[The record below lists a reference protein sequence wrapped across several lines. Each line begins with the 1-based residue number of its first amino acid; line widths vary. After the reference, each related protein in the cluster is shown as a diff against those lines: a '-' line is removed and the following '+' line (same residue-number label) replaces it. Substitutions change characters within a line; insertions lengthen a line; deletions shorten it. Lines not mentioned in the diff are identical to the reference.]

1 MLKITLLIILSF
13 YVSLIYSQQGN
24 YKFNNFGNRSILLS
38 GNVTGSVEDLGLTYY
53 NPSRLTEVENLL
65 LAFNA
70 KAYQL
75 SSLKL
80 TNFIDDESK
89 LENTN
94 FNGAATMAGGVF
106 NLFGTRFAYSYLTK
120 SRHEY
125 NLNYSNNIID
135 SDITED
141 FPNVSDHNVSLGI
154 GSKVKDDWSGLTWA
168 HEVNEKFSV
177 GISIFGSI
185 YNYQGS
191 TSISHIVKSTENDIA
206 FYENIVGFK
215 QRSYGLF
222 IKIGG
227 NYHFP
232 KFDLGINI
240 NVPYL
245 EIYKDGSFNYKKV
258 IAGVG
263 NEYNQ
268 YLESKYKNLR
278 SKRKEPLGISLG
290 AGIPINKSQ
299 LLLNLDFVNGL
310 KQYSRL
316 DVPDIDT
323 GDDELTPVNFDETR
337 SVVVN
342 FGVGAEIFLSDKF
355 KSYFGFSTD
364 FSANKSNPNLFDL
377 STDETKNNNV
387 GDNFYHFSTGVDWKL
402 SWASVVFGV
411 TYTRGSSEFLIPLK
425 LELDDINT
433 SDPNTA
439 DLKYSRWQFVI
450 GLEIPLLDEK
460 VQNLFKKE
468 KNKNEET
475 SESN

>member
-1 MLKITLLIILSF
+1 MSKNILLIVVLF
-13 YVSLIYSQQGN
+13 YISVIYSQQGN

-38 GNVTGSVEDLGLTYY
+38 GNVTGSVEDLGLVYY

-65 LAFNA
+65 FAFNA

-75 SSLKL
+75 TSLKL
-80 TNFIDDESK
+80 TNFIDDQTK
-89 LENTN
+89 LESTN

-125 NLNYSNNIID
+125 NLNYSNDLID

-141 FPNVSDHNVSLGI
+141 FPEVTSHNVSLGI

-168 HEVNEKFSV
+168 YEVNDKLSL

-185 YNYQGS
+185 YKYQV
-191 TSISHIVKSTENDIA
+191 TSSVEHIIKSTENDIA
-206 FYENIVGFK
+206 FYENMVGFTQK
-215 QRSYGLF
+215 SYGLF

-227 NYHFP
+227 NYHFQ

-240 NVPYL
+240 NLPYL
-245 EIYKDGSFNYKKV
+245 EVFEDGSFNYKKV

-263 NEYNQ
+263 TDYNQ
-268 YLESKYKNLR
+268 FLESKLSSLH
-278 SKRKEPLGISLG
+278 SKRKEPLGISIG

-299 LLLNLDFVNGL
+299 IHINLDYVSGI
-310 KQYSRL
+310 KEYSRL
-316 DVPDIDT
+316 DVPNIDT
-323 GDDELTPVNFDETR
+323 GDNTTTPVNFNETR
-337 SVVVN
+337 TSVIN

-364 FSANKSNPNLFDL
+364 FSANKSNPNLFDI
-377 STDETKNNNV
+377 STNETKNNNL
-387 GDNFYHFSTGVDWKL
+387 GDDFYHLSTGVDWKL
-402 SWASVVFGV
+402 SWANIIFGV
-411 TYTRGSSEFLIPLK
+411 TYTKGSGEFLIPLK
-425 LELDDINT
+425 LDLEDINI

-439 DLKYSRWQFVI
+439 NLNYNRWQFVL
-450 GLEIPLLDEK
+450 GLEIPFLDEK
-460 VQNLFKKE
+460 VNKLFKKDKQE
-468 KNKNEET
+468 NT
-475 SESN
+475 D